1 MNEPAPIRELDR
13 RRFLGLGGMSVLG
26 AALAGGC
33 SGGHRHGPGSTTTT
47 TRAPDPGGDVRIL
60 RTASSLEHYMVG
72 VYMEAAGLN
81 LLKSPMALDVVKF
94 FADHH
99 SQHAGAFEGAT
110 ARIGGQ
116 PFTQANPVLSRM
128 AAARIAAL
136 RSETDVLRM
145 AYEMEGVA
153 AATHF
158 SATGVVVIRPVN
170 ATLTSVGAVE
180 ARHVAVLAALLG
192 ETPPYSADGFA
203 VADGALTAGVG
214 V

>member
-1 MNEPAPIRELDR
+1 MDR
-13 RRFLGLGGMSVLG
+13 RRFLGLGGISVLG
-26 AALAGGC
+26 GAVVGAC
-33 SGGHRHGPGSTTTT
+33 SGGHGHGPGPTTTT

-81 LLKSPMALDVVKF
+81 LLKSPTALEVVKF
-94 FADHH
+94 LADHH

-116 PFTQANPVLSRM
+116 PFTQANPVLSRQ
-128 AAARIAAL
+128 AAARISAL
-136 RSETDVLRM
+136 RSETDVLRL
-145 AYEMEGVA
+145 AYEMERVA

-158 SATGVVVIRPVN
+158 AATGVVAIRPVN
-170 ATLTSVGAVE
+170 ATMTSVGAVE
-180 ARHVAVLAALLG
+180 ARHVAVLASLLG
-192 ETPPYSADGFA
+192 ETPPYGADGFA
-203 VADGALTAGVG
+203 VADGALTAGLG